1 MATHLS
7 VFVENKPGK
16 IESITRALA
25 EERINILGITIA
37 SRGEFGVVKI
47 LPSEPDRA
55 FDVLRQRQFTVSRR
69 SVVIAIIPD
78 RPGSLHELIGALSQ
92 RNVNLDDCYGFVLA
106 RGKEAA
112 VVLET
117 PDPEAARSTLA
128 SRGVKLLSD
137 ADVHGLSAP

>member
-1 MATHLS
+1 VATHLS

-25 EERINILGITIA
+25 EAKINILGITIA

-55 FDVLRQRQFTVSRR
+55 FDVLRERQFTVSRR

-78 RPGSLHELIGALSQ
+78 RPGSLHELIGALSAHK
-92 RNVNLDDCYGFVLA
+92 VNLDDCYGFVLVKG
-106 RGKEAA
+106 REAA
-112 VVLET
+112 VVFET
-117 PDPEAARSTLA
+117 GDPEAARATLA
-128 SRGVKLLSD
+128 ARGVRLLSD
-137 ADVHGLSAP
+137 SDVHTL

>member
-47 LPSEPDRA
+47 LPTDPDRA
-55 FDVLRQRQFTVSRR
+55 YQVLKARHFTVSRR
-69 SVVIAIIPD
+69 GVVIAIIPD
-78 RPGSLHELIGALSQ
+78 RPGSLHELLEALS
-92 RNVNLDDCYGFVLA
+92 RDGANIDDCYGFVLVK
-106 RGKEAA
+106 GKEAA
-112 VVLET
+112 VVLEAR
-117 PDPEAARSTLA
+117 DPAAAHRTLTA
-128 SRGVKLLSD
+128 CGVRLLSD
-137 ADVHGLSAP
+137 SDVHTL